1 MRRWNS
7 VDFGGEWR
15 RCGTFIFIERFV
27 FGQGLSGVSSKRK
40 NVLVEEDIMGYN
52 NLVGVEIVDLV
63 IIVVIHKTQ

>member
-1 MRRWNS
+1 M
-7 VDFGGEWR
+7 
-15 RCGTFIFIERFV
+15 